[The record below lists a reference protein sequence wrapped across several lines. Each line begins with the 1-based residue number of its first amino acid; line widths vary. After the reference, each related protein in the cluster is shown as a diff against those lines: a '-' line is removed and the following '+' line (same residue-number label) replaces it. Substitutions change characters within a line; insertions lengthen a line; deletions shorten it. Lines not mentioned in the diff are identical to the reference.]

1 MIYEYLI
8 YGFTFLVSIGIVT
21 YYWRSGA
28 KKSKAV
34 AAKVEQAQEEGRYQP
49 VSLYPHIDPSRCI
62 GSGACVRAC
71 PEEDIIG
78 LIDGKGTLINA
89 SSCIGHGACFHSCP
103 VDAISL
109 RIGTEERGVDLPHI
123 KPDYETN
130 VEGIYIAGELGGMGL
145 IKNSAEQ
152 GVQACSNLA
161 AALPQE
167 RACALDVVIIGAG
180 PAGIAAALR
189 AKELGLSFEVLEQES
204 LGGTVATFPRDKVV
218 MTQAMDL
225 PLYGKLKLTNTSKAE
240 LMGIW
245 TDLLEQNEMQI
256 QEHCKVER
264 IESLAPY
271 HFKLSTAAGRVFES
285 RSVIIAIGRRGSPR
299 KLGVPGELSEKVAYR
314 LVEPEHIH
322 QQKVLVVG
330 GGDSAVESAL
340 LLMDQ
345 NEVSLSYRKEHFARI
360 KKDNQTKLEQAF
372 ADGKIRALLATN
384 VQAIEQERVLIKDAQ
399 GETIDLPNDKVYIFA
414 GGELP
419 IPFLKESGINVEKT
433 FGKTLRKH

>member
-1 MIYEYLI
+1 MVYEYLI
-8 YGFTFLVSIGIVT
+8 YGFTFLVSAGIVV
-21 YYWRSGA
+21 YYYRSGA
-28 KKSKAV
+28 KKSKLV

-49 VSLYPHIDPSRCI
+49 VSLYPYIDPSRCI

-130 VEGIYIAGELGGMGL
+130 ISGIYIAGELGGMGL

-152 GVQACSNLA
+152 GVQACANLA
-161 AALPQE
+161 DSLPEQKS
-167 RACALDVVIIGAG
+167 CDLDIAIIGAG
-180 PAGIAAALR
+180 PAGIAAALK

-218 MTQAMDL
+218 MTQAMEL
-225 PLYGKLKLTNTSKAE
+225 PLYGKLKLSNTSKSE

-245 TDLLEQNEMQI
+245 TELLESHQI
-256 QEHCKVER
+256 SISEHCKVEG
-264 IESLAPY
+264 IEELAPY
-271 HFKLSTAAGRVFES
+271 HFRLKTAAGRQIES

-299 KLGVPGELSEKVAYR
+299 KLGVPGEEREKVAYR
-314 LVEPEHIH
+314 LLEPEHI
-322 QQKVLVVG
+322 QNQKVLVVG

-340 LLMDQ
+340 LLMEH

-360 KKDNQTKLEQAF
+360 KKGNQVNLEKAF
-372 ADGKIRALLATN
+372 AEGKIRPLLATN
-384 VQAIEQERVLIKDAQ
+384 VQAIEEDRVLIKDAQ
-399 GETIDLPNDKVYIFA
+399 GEEIDLPNNRVYIFA

-419 IPFLKESGINVEKT
+419 IPFLKDSGINVEKT